1 MERRRRRER
10 LTPMSGELQ
19 AMFDYRPPDPTVVE
33 KPPRRRR
40 ERHAPTT
47 RRGVILHGLLRLAL
61 LLGGVVGAVTV
72 IAWLVAWHWD
82 RSFQHDLPTAFYF
95 AGAGVGVLALLGG
108 TGVGRSYRS
117 YGSYGPDASVP
128 RQRAVNSSVFFG
140 LLALFL
146 FGLGL
151 ALDYVL

>member
-1 MERRRRRER
+1 M
-10 LTPMSGELQ
+10 
-19 AMFDYRPPDPTVVE
+19 
-33 KPPRRRR
+33 
-40 ERHAPTT
+40 PTT
-47 RRGVILHGLLRLAL
+47 RGAVILHGLARLAL
-61 LLGGVVGAVTV
+61 LLGGSVGAVV
-72 IAWLVAWHWD
+72 LIGWLVARHSD
-82 RSFQHDLPTAFYF
+82 SPLGDVLPTAFYI

-117 YGSYGPDASVP
+117 YGAYGPDASVP

-151 ALDYVL
+151 ALDYLL

>member
-1 MERRRRRER
+1 MEERRRRER

-19 AMFDYRPPDPTVVE
+19 SMYDYERPDPTKVE
-33 KPPRRRR
+33 KPRRRRR
-40 ERHAPTT
+40 ERRAPTT
-47 RRGVILHGLLRLAL
+47 RRAVILQGLVRLAL
-61 LLGGVVGAVTV
+61 LLGGSTGAVV
-72 IAWLVAWHWD
+72 LVGWLVARHRGSPLGD
-82 RSFQHDLPTAFYF
+82 VLPAAFYF
-95 AGAGVGVLALLGG
+95 AAAGVGVLAVLGG

-117 YGSYGPDASVP
+117 YGSYGADASVP

-151 ALDYVL
+151 MLDYLL

>member
-19 AMFDYRPPDPTVVE
+19 SMFDYEPPDPTAVE
-33 KPPRRRR
+33 KARRRRR
-40 ERHAPTT
+40 ERRAPTT
-47 RRGVILHGLLRLAL
+47 RGAVILQGLVRLAL
-61 LLGGVVGAVTV
+61 LLGGSTGAVV
-72 IAWLVAWHWD
+72 LIGWLVARHSGSPLGD
-82 RSFQHDLPTAFYF
+82 VLPTAFYF
-95 AGAGVGVLALLGG
+95 AGAGVGVLAVLGG

-117 YGSYGPDASVP
+117 YGAYGPDASVP
-128 RQRAVNSSVFFG
+128 RPRAVNSSVFFG
-140 LLALFL
+140 LLSFFL

>member
-1 MERRRRRER
+1 MSGELQSMYDYEPPDPTKVEKPRRRRRER
-10 LTPMSGELQ
+10 
-19 AMFDYRPPDPTVVE
+19 RV
-33 KPPRRRR
+33 
-40 ERHAPTT
+40 PTT
-47 RRGVILHGLLRLAL
+47 RGAVILHGFARLAV
-61 LLGGVVGAVTV
+61 LLGGSVGAIVL
-72 IAWLVAWHWD
+72 IGWLVARHSGSPLGD
-82 RSFQHDLPTAFYF
+82 VLPTAFYI

-117 YGSYGPDASVP
+117 YGAYGPDASVP

-151 ALDYVL
+151 ALDYLL